1 MSPVNT
7 YMHIFTSIFSNHFT
21 SNLFREHV
29 DLKGFLDYEI
39 WKASHMLAQ
48 NIPLQKIP
56 HPENELWEDFGPH
69 WCSDDVAA
77 KT

>member
-1 MSPVNT
+1 
-7 YMHIFTSIFSNHFT
+7 MHIFASIF

-48 NIPLQKIP
+48 NIPLQKTP
-56 HPENELWEDFGPH
+56 QSQNELWEDFGPH
-69 WCSDDVAA
+69 WCSDDEAG